1 MKSIN
6 TALFRFWG
14 QFGVAAYLAGQ
25 VPDDASFPYITF
37 DPVAGDAF
45 GTSILTAHSWHR
57 ERTGESVNAERATL
71 LDAIAEAI
79 PTKGVRLPLERGFM
93 VLRRNADNFQ
103 SYYDDPEAADIKGGR
118 TSYEVYYYTF

>member
-1 MKSIN
+1 MNNIT

-25 VPDDASFPYITF
+25 VPDDAAFPYITF

-45 GTSILTAHSWHR
+45 GTSILTAHNWHKVKDG
-57 ERTGESVNAERATL
+57 TSVNDERAAL
-71 LDAIAEAI
+71 LDKIAEAI
-79 PTKGVRLPLERGFM
+79 PNKGVRLPLERGFM

-118 TSYEVYYYTF
+118 TSYEVYYYTY